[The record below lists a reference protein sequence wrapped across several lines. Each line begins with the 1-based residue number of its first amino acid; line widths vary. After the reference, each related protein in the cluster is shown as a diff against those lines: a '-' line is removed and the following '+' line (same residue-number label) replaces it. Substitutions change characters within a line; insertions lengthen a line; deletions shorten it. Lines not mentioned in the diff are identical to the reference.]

1 MRPRRRRCYPEVEGR
16 GEGRAGGVFR
26 CKVRWDR
33 EVLKTPRR

>member
-1 MRPRRRRCYPEVEGR
+1 LKVA

-33 EVLKTPRR
+33 EVLKATRR